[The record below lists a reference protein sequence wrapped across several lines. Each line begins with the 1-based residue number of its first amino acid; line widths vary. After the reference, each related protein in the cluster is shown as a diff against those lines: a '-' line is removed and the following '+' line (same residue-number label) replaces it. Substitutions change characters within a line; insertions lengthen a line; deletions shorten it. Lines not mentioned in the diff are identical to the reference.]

1 MENSQDHLE
10 ILRQEVESLRQ
21 QLAET
26 KERLVVT
33 EETLQAIRSGEV
45 DAVVVSTSQ
54 GTQVF
59 TLQGADYVYQCLV
72 EQMGEGAATVSTEG
86 LILYCNKRLAELL
99 NFPLKNL
106 IGSQLED
113 FVAPQDRQKFLLLL
127 QQSEVETTLTMEVSL
142 MGVAET
148 KDIDTDRRKID
159 INVDIDRRQKNRNTE
174 IPVKLSLRQFKLDE
188 LVVNSIVITDITES
202 KVKEATKLNQILK
215 QAIATITNYRF
226 YPDCTRE
233 FEYWSDGCEVLFGYT
248 AKELMADQNLWAS
261 RVEPED
267 LKTLLAQTLAACQQN
282 QSSNSAEYRFYN
294 KNGDQRW
301 LSSSQFIKWDK
312 TEQYWDVNAILIDIT
327 NRKQVEIALQE
338 EKEKLS
344 LFIKYAPVSVAM
356 FDRQMYYLAV
366 SQYWIDLYQ
375 LDSMESVMGRSHY
388 EVLPNISETWKQI
401 HQECLAGATRK
412 CDQDSFIK
420 PDGSEQLL
428 KWEVLPWLQSTGE
441 VGGILIF
448 VEDITKTKKLEQ
460 QFYHAQ
466 RLESIGALASG
477 IAHDFNNILTP
488 ILGVTQLLP
497 LKMPNLDESVVNLL
511 TILSNSARRG
521 SELVKQILL
530 FSRNTEGEYAI
541 LHLDALLLELIA
553 VPRQTFPKSIA
564 IATEIPTQTLWNIS
578 ADATQIHQ
586 VFMNL
591 MINARDAM
599 PDGGALI
606 IGAENLQLEEDNA
619 LMSLAPKAGEYVVV
633 TVTDTGIGIPAEL
646 LDRIFDPFFTTK
658 EVGKGTGLGLS
669 TVIGIVK
676 HHGGFIT
683 VESEVGKGATFK
695 VFLPAIAG
703 AVSQS
708 SIEASSPRGN
718 GELILI
724 VDDESSIRQVIKTAL
739 ESYNYRTI
747 LASDGIGAIA
757 LYGKHQEEISAVI
770 MDIMMPNLDG
780 VTTMHTLQNLNSLV
794 KVIATSGLI
803 DNRKLAL
810 EAKATT
816 FLLKPFSIK
825 QLLQTLAEI
834 LSPYQSGQSQQS
846 QSDRILSIAIN
857 PSPPTQVELS
867 KEAIAMMM
875 PAEWLQQMHDAAYF
889 CDAEVILELITQIP
903 SSQQAIATALK
914 DLVLDFKT
922 DSIME
927 LTEPMARIDPQ

>member
-1 MENSQDHLE
+1 MENSQAHLE

-21 QLAET
+21 QLADT
-26 KERLVVT
+26 QERLAVT

-54 GTQVF
+54 GTKVF

-86 LILYCNKRLAELL
+86 LILYCNKQLSELL
-99 NFPLKNL
+99 NCPLKNL
-106 IGSQLED
+106 IGAQLEN
-113 FVAPQDRQKFLLLL
+113 FVAPQYRKAFVLML
-127 QQSEVETTLTMEVSL
+127 QQSQEEATLTMELSL
-142 MGVAET
+142 MGLVET
-148 KDIDTDRRKID
+148 KAQYQDQDIG
-159 INVDIDRRQKNRNTE
+159 KNKE
-174 IPVKLSLRQFKLDE
+174 IPVKLSLKQFTLDQ

-202 KVKEATKLNQILK
+202 KVKELTKLNQILK
-215 QAIATITNYRF
+215 RAIATITSYRV
-226 YPDCTRE
+226 YPDRTWE

-248 AKELMADQNLWAS
+248 AAEMMADQNLWAS
-261 RVEPED
+261 RVDPED
-267 LKTLLAQTLAACQQN
+267 LETIVEQTLAACQQN
-282 QSSNSAEYRFYN
+282 QSSNNIEYRFYH

-301 LSSSQFIKWDK
+301 LSSSQFIKWDE
-312 TEQYWDVNAILIDIT
+312 TNQYWDINTILTDVT
-327 NRKQVEIALQE
+327 KRKQIEIALKE

-356 FDRQMYYLAV
+356 FDRQMRYLTV
-366 SQYWIDLYQ
+366 SQNWIDMYHLG
-375 LDSMESVMGRSHY
+375 SREAVMGRSIY
-388 EVLPNISETWKQI
+388 EGLPNISETWRQI

-412 CDQDSFIK
+412 CEQDSFIL

-428 KWEVLPWLQSTGE
+428 KWEVLPWLHSTGE

-448 VEDITKTKKLEQ
+448 VEDITETKSLEE

-466 RLESIGALASG
+466 RLESLGTLASG

-497 LKMPNLDESVVNLL
+497 LKIPNLDESVANLL

-521 SELVKQILL
+521 SEIVKQILL

-541 LHLDALLLELIA
+541 LQLNSLLLELIGIA
-553 VPRQTFPKSIA
+553 KQTFPKSIE
-564 IATEIPTQTLWNIS
+564 IISEIPTQNLWNIL

-599 PDGGALI
+599 PDGGALTI
-606 IGAENLQLEEDNA
+606 CAKNLQLEKDNA
-619 LMSLAPKAGEYVVV
+619 LMGLAAKSGDYVVV

-646 LDRIFDPFFTTK
+646 LTRIFDPFFTTK

-669 TVIGIVK
+669 TVMGIVK

-683 VESEVGKGATFK
+683 VESEVGKGTEFK
-695 VFLPAIAG
+695 VFLSAIAG

-708 SIEASSPRGN
+708 SIEASNPRGN

-724 VDDESSIRQVIKTAL
+724 VDDEAAIREVTKATL

-757 LYGKHQEEISAVI
+757 LYGKHQQEVSVVI

-780 VTTMHTLQNLNSLV
+780 VTTIHTLQNLNPLV

-825 QLLQTLAEI
+825 QLLQTLTEI
-834 LSPYQSGQSQQS
+834 LSPNQSNQFEQNQSEHL
-846 QSDRILSIAIN
+846 LSIEIN
-857 PSPPTQVELS
+857 PSPTTKVELS
-867 KEAIAMMM
+867 KEAIAIM
-875 PAEWLQQMHDAAYF
+875 PPEWLQQMHDAAYY
-889 CDAEVILELITQIP
+889 CDTEVMLELITQIP
-903 SSQQAIATALK
+903 SSQQAIAKVLK

-922 DSIME
+922 DRIME
-927 LTEPMARIDPQ
+927 LTEAIKTFQN

>member
-1 MENSQDHLE
+1 MKNSQAHLE
-10 ILRQEVESLRQ
+10 ILRQEVENLRQ
-21 QLAET
+21 QLADT
-26 KERLVVT
+26 KERLSVT

-45 DAVVVSTSQ
+45 DAVVVSTSR
-54 GTQVF
+54 GAQVF
-59 TLQGADYVYQCLV
+59 TLHGADYVYQCLV

-86 LILYCNKRLAELL
+86 LILYCNKQLAGLL
-99 NFPLKNL
+99 NFPLQNL
-106 IGSQLED
+106 IGAQLEN
-113 FVAPQDRQKFLLLL
+113 FVIPQDRQTFLLLL
-127 QQSEVETTLTMEVSL
+127 QHSTAEVRTEELSLISAVET
-142 MGVAET
+142 ANI
-148 KDIDTDRRKID
+148 DIDRRKIAKDVD
-159 INVDIDRRQKNRNTE
+159 INRRKIVEGIE

-188 LVVNSIVITDITES
+188 LVVNSIVVTDITES

-215 QAIATITNYRF
+215 RAIATITSYRF
-226 YPDCTRE
+226 YPDRTWE
-233 FEYWSDGCEVLFGYT
+233 FNYWSDGCELLLGYT
-248 AKELMADQNLWAS
+248 AAELMADQNLWAS

-267 LKTLLAQTLAACQQN
+267 LKTIFAQTFTVCQQD
-282 QSSNSAEYRFYN
+282 QSSSNIEYRFYD
-294 KNGDQRW
+294 KNGDRRW
-301 LSSSQFIKWDK
+301 LSSSQFIQWDE
-312 TEQYWDVNAILIDIT
+312 TNQCWDVNTVLTDIT
-327 NRKQVEIALQE
+327 NRKQAEISLLE

-356 FDRQMYYLAV
+356 LDRQMRYLAV
-366 SQYWIDLYQ
+366 SQQWIDLYQ
-375 LDSMESVMGRSHY
+375 LGSREAVMGRSHY
-388 EVLPNISETWKQI
+388 DVLPNISEAWKQI

-412 CDQDSFIK
+412 CEEDSFVL

-428 KWEVLPWLQSTGE
+428 KWEVLPWFQIQGE

-448 VEDITKTKKLEQ
+448 VEDITETKRLEQ

-466 RLESIGALASG
+466 RLEGLGTLASG

-497 LKMPNLDESVVNLL
+497 LKIPNLDKSVTNLL

-521 SELVKQILL
+521 SDLVKQILL

-541 LHLDALLLELIA
+541 LQLDALLLELIEI
-553 VPRQTFPKSIA
+553 PRQTFPKSIA
-564 IATEIPTQTLWNIS
+564 IVAEIPTQTLWNIS

-599 PDGGALI
+599 PDGGALT

-619 LMSLAPKAGEYVVV
+619 LMSLAAKAGEYVVV
-633 TVTDTGIGIPAEL
+633 TVTDTGIGIPPEL

-658 EVGKGTGLGLS
+658 EIGKGTGLGLS
-669 TVIGIVK
+669 TVMGIVK

-683 VESEVGKGATFK
+683 VESEVGKGAKFK

-708 SIEASSPRGN
+708 TLETSNPRGN

-724 VDDESSIRQVIKTAL
+724 VDDEVSIREVTKAAL
-739 ESYNYRTI
+739 GSYNYRTI

-757 LYGKHQEEISAVI
+757 LYSKHQQEVSAVI

-780 VTTMHTLQNLNSLV
+780 VTTIHTLQNLNPLV
-794 KVIATSGLI
+794 KIIATSGLI

-810 EAKATT
+810 DAKATT

-834 LSPYQSGQSQQS
+834 LSPHQSNQTEQSQQN
-846 QSDRILSIAIN
+846 QSDRLLSIVTN
-857 PSPPTQVELS
+857 SSPPTQVELS
-867 KEAIAMMM
+867 KEAIAMMS
-875 PAEWLQQMHDAAYF
+875 PEWLQQMHDAAYY
-889 CDAEVILELITQIP
+889 CDAEIMLDLITQIP
-903 SSQQAIATALK
+903 SSQQAIAQALQS
-914 DLVLDFKT
+914 LVLDFKT
-922 DSIME
+922 DLIME
-927 LTEPMARIDPQ
+927 LTK

>member
-1 MENSQDHLE
+1 MENSQAHLE

-21 QLAET
+21 QLADT
-26 KERLVVT
+26 QERLAVT

-54 GTQVF
+54 GAQVF

-86 LILYCNKRLAELL
+86 LILYCNKQLSELL
-99 NFPLKNL
+99 NCPLKNL
-106 IGSQLED
+106 IGAQLEN
-113 FVAPQDRQKFLLLL
+113 FVAPQNRKEFGLML
-127 QQSEVETTLTMEVSL
+127 QQSQQEATLTMELSL
-142 MGVAET
+142 IGLVET
-148 KDIDTDRRKID
+148 KAQYQDQDIS
-159 INVDIDRRQKNRNTE
+159 KNKE
-174 IPVKLSLRQFKLDE
+174 IPVKLSLKQFNLDQ

-215 QAIATITNYRF
+215 RAIATITNYQF

-248 AKELMADQNLWAS
+248 AAELMADQNLWAS

-267 LKTLLAQTLAACQQN
+267 LKMLIAQTLAACQQN
-282 QSSNSAEYRFYN
+282 QSSNNIEYRFYH

-301 LSSSQFIKWDK
+301 LSSSQFIKWDE
-312 TEQYWDVNAILIDIT
+312 TNQYWDINTILTDVT
-327 NRKQVEIALQE
+327 KRKQIEIALHE

-344 LFIKYAPVSVAM
+344 LFIQYAPVSVAM
-356 FDRQMYYLAV
+356 FDRQMRYLAV

-375 LDSMESVMGRSHY
+375 LGSREAVMGQSNY
-388 EVLPNISETWKQI
+388 EVLPNISETWRQI

-412 CDQDSFIK
+412 CEQDSFIL
-420 PDGSEQLL
+420 PDDSEKLL
-428 KWEVLPWLQSTGE
+428 KWEVRPWLQSTGE

-448 VEDITKTKKLEQ
+448 VEDITETKRLEE

-466 RLESIGALASG
+466 RLESLGTLASG

-497 LKMPNLDESVVNLL
+497 LKISNLDESVANLL

-541 LHLDALLLELIA
+541 LQLNSLLLELIGIA
-553 VPRQTFPKSIA
+553 KQTFPKSIE
-564 IATEIPTQTLWNIS
+564 IISEIPIQNLWNIL

-586 VFMNL
+586 VFLNL
-591 MINARDAM
+591 MINSRDAM
-599 PDGGALI
+599 PDGGALTI
-606 IGAENLQLEEDNA
+606 CAKNLQLEEDNA
-619 LMSLAPKAGEYVVV
+619 LMSLAAKAGEYVVV
-633 TVTDTGIGIPAEL
+633 TMTDTGIGIPAEL
-646 LDRIFDPFFTTK
+646 LTRIFDPFFTTK

-669 TVIGIVK
+669 TVMGIVK

-683 VESEVGKGATFK
+683 VESEVGKGTEFK

-703 AVSQS
+703 AVNQS
-708 SIEASSPRGN
+708 SIEASTPRGN

-724 VDDESSIRQVIKTAL
+724 VDDESAIREVTKATL

-757 LYGKHQEEISAVI
+757 LYGKHQQEVSVVI

-780 VTTMHTLQNLNSLV
+780 VTTIHTLKNLNPLV

-825 QLLQTLAEI
+825 QLLQTLTGI
-834 LSPYQSGQSQQS
+834 LSPN
-846 QSDRILSIAIN
+846 QSDQSDQIQSDHLMSIEIN
-857 PSPPTQVELS
+857 PSPTPKVELS
-867 KEAIAMMM
+867 KEMIAIM
-875 PAEWLQQMHDAAYF
+875 PPEWLQQMHDAAYY
-889 CDAEVILELITQIP
+889 CDTEVMLELITQIP
-903 SSQQAIATALK
+903 SSQQAIAQVLK

-922 DSIME
+922 DRIME
-927 LTEPMARIDPQ
+927 LTEAINPFQN